1 MFALPRRLT
10 TVMISK
16 GGREMTVPKDK
27 NIRIFRKALVIKKKK
42 ITLFFGKFQVDTKVD
57 EIV

>member
-27 NIRIFRKALVIKKKK
+27 NIRVFRKALVIKKK

-57 EIV
+57 EIG

>member
-27 NIRIFRKALVIKKKK
+27 NIRIFRKALVIKKK
-42 ITLFFGKFQVDTKVD
+42 ITLFFVKFQVDTKVD
-57 EIV
+57 EIG